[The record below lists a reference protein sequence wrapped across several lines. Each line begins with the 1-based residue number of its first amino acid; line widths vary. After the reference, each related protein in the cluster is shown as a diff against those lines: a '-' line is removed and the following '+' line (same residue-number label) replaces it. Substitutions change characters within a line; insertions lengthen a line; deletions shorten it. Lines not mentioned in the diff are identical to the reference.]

1 MCKWFEHP
9 SASTG
14 GKRNLVLNP
23 RVHDAFDGQ
32 DRRPSR
38 LHHKSAFQP
47 MATTLTSQF
56 PPKMSQKKRAHASE
70 SPSPSPA
77 RTDDHSGPKRPKE
90 AFNTPRPLRA
100 LKIHIIKAKL
110 DPSTIA
116 ELVNQ
121 AENEGAIV
129 CADPRDAEVLVTN
142 VGMRKRL
149 ERHVPWAVAVSR
161 STCIRAFY

>member
-1 MCKWFEHP
+1 
-9 SASTG
+9 
-14 GKRNLVLNP
+14 
-23 RVHDAFDGQ
+23 
-32 DRRPSR
+32 
-38 LHHKSAFQP
+38 
-47 MATTLTSQF
+47 
-56 PPKMSQKKRAHASE
+56 MSQKKRAHVSE

-77 RTDDHSGPKRPKE
+77 HTDNHSGPKRPKE

-110 DPSTIA
+110 EPSTIA

-161 STCIRAFY
+161 SSYISRILYELIGIVATESCRETRLAPRLHQRRTRTPLRQIRSARRPR